1 MRGTRV
7 SREFWDA
14 RYAESAVWSREPN
27 AWIEQAVGHLPPGSA
42 VDLGAGEG
50 RHALWLASLGWRVT
64 AVDSSPVGLA
74 TGRRRAEELTVQTAE
89 ADEIE
94 WIEADATTWVSP
106 TPVDL
111 VVVAYLQLPAPELAA
126 AIDTA
131 AGYLVPGGT
140 LALIGHDRENL
151 DRGTGGPKDPRI
163 LHTVDELLVAASR
176 LEVVEC
182 RQFERT
188 TVDGAL
194 AIDATLIARAR

>member
-1 MRGTRV
+1 M

-14 RYAESAVWSREPN
+14 RYAEGTVWSREPN
-27 AWIEQAVGHLPPGSA
+27 AWIERTVGHLAPGCA

-64 AVDSSPVGLA
+64 AVDSSAVGLA
-74 TGRRRAEELTVQTAE
+74 TGRRRATELTAQTAQSGE
-89 ADEIE
+89 VE

-106 TPVDL
+106 MPVDL
-111 VVVAYLQLPAPELAA
+111 VVVAYLQLPAPELAV

-151 DRGTGGPKDPRI
+151 DRGTGGPREPRI

-188 TVDGAL
+188 TADGAL